1 MIGSR
6 FGSRSRIIWG
16 DGSRTYHS
24 GWIRN
29 IASPE
34 AFFSLGKDKFCLSPR
49 LIVYLE
55 QDTENYQGFKTRITV
70 KTKLLSKYRFIS
82 VAKEVK
88 CNLEAGPTQI
98 DLQLR

>member
-1 MIGSR
+1 MSLCLDPQHCFTISLS
-6 FGSRSRIIWG
+6 F
-16 DGSRTYHS
+16 
-24 GWIRN
+24 
-29 IASPE
+29 
-34 AFFSLGKDKFCLSPR
+34 LGKDKFSLSPW
-49 LIVYLE
+49 LIAYLG

-70 KTKLLSKYRFIS
+70 KTKLLSKYQFIS